1 MKLIFK
7 GSPDTDVVRS
17 FDSKAPNN
25 EKVILTITGD
35 VIEQVC
41 EYCDGTGYT
50 ITKAY
55 QNGGD
60 IVDEKEEKCI
70 CQGKNEND

>member
-17 FDSKAPNN
+17 FDPKAPNN

-41 EYCDGTGYT
+41 EYCLDTGYT
-50 ITKAY
+50 ITPAY
-55 QNGGD
+55 QYGGE
-60 IVDEKEEKCI
+60 IVDEKQEKCI
-70 CQGKNEND
+70 CQDPN